1 MVQRAEPRCVTTPA
15 VRVTEGVHQ
24 AGSGLPWHEHR
35 TPTICYVR
43 DGAFREYL
51 RGQELF
57 CRPASVKFTPAGER
71 HANRFDLG
79 DARGVMVEVEPAFT
93 EALRPLGAVLDEPRQ
108 FEGGLI
114 GGVAAQLAR
123 ELDHGGEANPAAV
136 EGWVV
141 ELVAIAAR
149 RQAPRP
155 GTGGPWLSRARDIL
169 HAEFTQPL
177 GLTALAERVAVHP
190 VTLARGF
197 QRAFGCPVG
206 AYLRRLR
213 LDWAADRLVATIE
226 PIAAI
231 AAAAGFADQS
241 HFCRVFRRETG
252 QSPAEWRGRRRHF
265 AVSRGQA
272 RAAPVRGG
280 ETLPA
285 EAAGCP

>member
-43 DGAFREYL
+43 DGAFRAYL

-108 FEGGLI
+108 FEGGLV

-123 ELDHGGEANPAAV
+123 ELDYPGEANPASV

-141 ELVAIAAR
+141 ELVAVAAR
-149 RQAPRP
+149 RRAPRA
-155 GTGGPWLSRARDIL
+155 GAGGPWLARARDIL
-169 HAEFTQPL
+169 HAEFAEPL

-206 AYLRRLR
+206 AYLRRVR
-213 LDWAADRLVATIE
+213 LDWAADRLLATDE
-226 PIAAI
+226 PIGAI
-231 AAAAGFADQS
+231 AAAAGVADPS

-252 QSPAEWRGRRRHF
+252 QSPAEWRGRRRP
-265 AVSRGQA
+265 A
-272 RAAPVRGG
+272 RAGAPASRVY
-280 ETLPA
+280 P
-285 EAAGCP
+285 

>member
-15 VRVTEGVHQ
+15 VRITEGFHE

-93 EALRPLGAVLDEPRQ
+93 EALRPLGTVLEEPRQ
-108 FEGGLI
+108 FEGGLV
-114 GGVAAQLAR
+114 GGVAAQLVR
-123 ELDHGGEANPAAV
+123 ELDHSGEANPAAV
-136 EGWVV
+136 EGWIA
-141 ELVAIAAR
+141 ELVAVADR
-149 RQAPRP
+149 RRAPRA
-155 GTGGPWLSRARDIL
+155 GAGGPWLARAREIL
-169 HAEFTQPL
+169 HAEFAEPL
-177 GLTALAERVAVHP
+177 GVTALAERVAVHP

-206 AYLRRLR
+206 AYLRRVR
-213 LDWAADRLVATIE
+213 LDWAADRLLATDA
-226 PIAAI
+226 PIGAI

-252 QSPAEWRGRRRHF
+252 QSPAEWRGRRRP
-265 AVSRGQA
+265 AGGTPSRPEWMLEAPTPPPEA
-272 RAAPVRGG
+272 R
-280 ETLPA
+280 
-285 EAAGCP
+285 